1 MQSSVKTSRDDLTN
15 TPSERPQTSQV
26 EPNRPRGQGH
36 SENPSRPQGNTLNIT
51 SNTQRRSRPSDSQ
64 VIAKSDSAR
73 QHVPVAR
80 YSETQ
85 QGVTDTYKS
94 YNSLQRQSHGNHGNS
109 NHGNSNHGSSH
120 PGNKQYDRYQSLPRD
135 MHRAHNS
142 TYKTYPVNVSDNY
155 SSSTLPRR
163 VDDPSLR

>member
-15 TPSERPQTSQV
+15 VPSERPQTSQV
-26 EPNRPRGQGH
+26 EPNRSRGQGQ
-36 SENPSRPQGNTLNIT
+36 SENPSRPQGNTQSTI

-64 VIAKSDSAR
+64 IIAQSDSAR

-94 YNSLQRQSHGNHGNS
+94 HNSLQRQSHG

-142 TYKTYPVNVSDNY
+142 TYKTYPVNVTDNY